1 MSIFFNILD
10 FVYGVQ
16 VVVVVVVDVVVVVV
30 VAIVSVSDEVQYIQ
44 PLHTTKIILKYIYEI
59 FLKVKNS

>member
-1 MSIFFNILD
+1 MFC
-10 FVYGVQ
+10 GVQ
-16 VVVVVVVDVVVVVV
+16 VVVVVVVVVVVAVV